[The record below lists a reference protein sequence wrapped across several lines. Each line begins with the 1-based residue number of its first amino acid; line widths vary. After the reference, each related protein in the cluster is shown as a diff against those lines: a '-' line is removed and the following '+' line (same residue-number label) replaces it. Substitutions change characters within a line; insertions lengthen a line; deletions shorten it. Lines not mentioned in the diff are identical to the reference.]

1 MIFISNGHTEVQTT
15 AIVKDEAKQKVAE
28 LVTEYQALTA
38 PQVKSYHEA
47 KTKQGFVQP
56 LFRSLGW
63 DFDNVDEVS
72 PEESVSKGRVDYAFK
87 IKGVSRFYLE
97 TKHLKADLNNAEY
110 IKQAVTYAYNKGV
123 TWAGLTSFDRL
134 RLFNAQSGQHFLD
147 LTYQDYTDDFDRLW
161 LLSKESIEAGKL
173 DKEARKVGALPPPQP
188 VERRLFSQ
196 LRNWREELFT
206 QLHHYNKDLNFSQ
219 IDEVIQRIFNRLIFI
234 RTCEDR
240 GIEEKTLL
248 AAVNQWK
255 SGGHK
260 PELIERLREVVL
272 QFDGYYDSDLFAQHA
287 ADRVSIE
294 SWTLEKIIEGLY
306 EVPSGVASYDF
317 SVMDADVL
325 GAVYEQY
332 LGHVATLAKRRV
344 KEGQGQFDLGL
355 DVSLETKKEKR
366 KEQGIYYTPKWVT
379 DYIVKHTVGR
389 FLSEHNHDENMKI
402 KVVDPACG
410 SGSFLIRA
418 YDELLGY
425 HAVVSGKPVS
435 ELDQWDRLPVLN
447 SNIFGVDL
455 DGQAVEIAR
464 LNLLLRSLARR
475 EILPSLADNIRRGNS
490 LISGTETDLEKYFG
504 KSWSEKR
511 PFDWQYG
518 FAPAVQSGDF
528 DVVIGNP
535 PYVRIQ
541 TLPRDEAD
549 YYRDHFA
556 SASGSFD
563 IYVLFLEKGI
573 ELLKP
578 GGRLGFICSSKFL
591 KSQYG
596 AGILQLI
603 KQNCTVEN
611 IVDLSAQTV
620 FAEATT
626 YPAIVVLKKES
637 SNAPL
642 YYVSVPQGV
651 TDSPVTSALDLEG
664 LPAVVTDQ
672 ESTTRRMWPP
682 LAKGDTLWEKLT
694 ANTESLGKLA
704 DRIFQG
710 LITSADK
717 VYILEKLGDAGPGLV
732 RVRSQATG
740 KIHELENELLKPLLS
755 GHDIKRYSTP
765 LPTRLLLFPYIV
777 KEGKANLITP
787 EDFAGAFPNCWQY
800 LMQNRRILEDRERGK
815 MRHERWYAYVYPK
828 NLALHVLPKLAIP
841 RLVKHLEAVYD
852 ETGSFYLDNVDVGG
866 VILKDGSRENYLYL
880 LSLLHSQV
888 LDFCFRRLSAPFRG
902 GFRSANRQF
911 IEPLPIRRINPSSAT
926 DLKKRDDLVVLVEK
940 MLALQKKLQET
951 EPESMEERHELERQ
965 IQRTDEEID
974 DRVFD
979 LYGLGEAERKAVGDL
994 KEEG

>member
-1 MIFISNGHTEVQTT
+1 LHSVVDGARISFVRR
-15 AIVKDEAKQKVAE
+15 AITKDDAKQEVAK
-28 LVTEYQALTA
+28 LVADYLALTPA
-38 PQVKSYHEA
+38 QVKNYHEA

-63 DFDNVDEVS
+63 DFDDVDEVA
-72 PEESVSKGRVDYAFK
+72 PEENASKGRVDYAFK

-134 RLFNAQSGQHFLD
+134 RLFNAQSGQAFFN
-147 LTYQDYTDDFDRLW
+147 LTSQDYIDDFDRLW
-161 LLSKESIEAGKL
+161 LLSKESIEAGNL
-173 DKEARKVGALPPPQP
+173 DKEAQKVGVLPPPQP

-206 QLHHYNKDLNFSQ
+206 QLHLYNKHLNLPQ

-248 AAVNQWK
+248 AAVHQWK
-255 SGGHK
+255 SSRHK
-260 PELIERLREVVL
+260 PELIERVREVFL
-272 QFDGYYDSDLFAQHA
+272 RFDGYYDSDLFAPHT
-287 ADRVSIE
+287 ADKVFVEAS
-294 SWTLEKIIEGLY
+294 TLENIIGGLY
-306 EVPSGVASYDF
+306 EVPGGFASYDF

-332 LGHVATLAKRRV
+332 LGHVATIAKRRV
-344 KEGQGQFDLGL
+344 KEGQGQFELGM
-355 DVSLETKKEKR
+355 DVSLEAKKDKR

-379 DYIVKHTVGR
+379 DYIVKHTVGL
-389 FLSEHNHDENMKI
+389 FLAEHNHDENMKI
-402 KVVDPACG
+402 EVVDPACG

-418 YDELLGY
+418 YDELLNY
-425 HAVVSGKPVS
+425 HAAASGKPVS

-447 SNIFGVDL
+447 RNIFGVDL

-490 LISGTETDLEKYFG
+490 LISGAESELEKYFG
-504 KSWSEKR
+504 KSWNEKR
-511 PFDWQYG
+511 PFDWQHE
-518 FAPAVQSGDF
+518 FAPAVQGGDF

-535 PYVRIQ
+535 PYIRIQ

-549 YYRDHFA
+549 YYRDHFV

-603 KQNCTVEN
+603 KKNCTVEN

-664 LPAVVTDQ
+664 LPAVVTGQ
-672 ESTTRRMWPP
+672 EAVAKRIWPP

-694 ANTESLGKLA
+694 ANTEPLGKMA

-740 KIHELENELLKPLLS
+740 KVHELENELLKPLLS
-755 GHDIKRYSTP
+755 GHDIKRYGVP
-765 LPTRLLLFPYIV
+765 VPQRLLLFPYHV
-777 KEGKANLITP
+777 NEGKANLISV
-787 EDFAGAFPNCWQY
+787 EDFAGTFPNCWQY
-800 LMQNRRILEDRERGK
+800 LLQNRSNLEDREGGK
-815 MRHERWYAYVYPK
+815 FKGQDWYRFGRTQ

-852 ETGSFYLDNVDVGG
+852 EAGSFYLDNVDVGG
-866 VILKDGSRENYLYL
+866 VILKDGSRENYLCL
-880 LSLLHSQV
+880 LGLLHSQV

-911 IEPLPIRRINPSSAT
+911 IEPLPIRHIDPSSAA
-926 DLKKRDDLVVLVEK
+926 DLKLRDDLVALVEQ
-940 MLALQKKLQET
+940 MLTLQKKLQET
-951 EPESMEERHELERQ
+951 QPESMEERHNVERQ
-965 IQRTDEEID
+965 IWRTDKEID
-974 DRVFD
+974 NQVYHI
-979 LYGLGEAERKAVGDL
+979 YGLSEAERKTIG
-994 KEEG
+994 EHTEG

>member
-1 MIFISNGHTEVQTT
+1 VEVNIT
-15 AIVKDEAKQKVAE
+15 AITKDEAKQKVAK
-28 LVTEYQALTA
+28 LVADYTALTPA
-38 PQVKSYHEA
+38 EAKKYHEA

-63 DFDNVDEVS
+63 DFDNVNEVA
-72 PEESVSKGRVDYAFK
+72 PEESASKGRVDYAFK
-87 IKGVSRFYLE
+87 IKRVSRFYLE

-134 RLFNAQSGQHFLD
+134 RLFNAQSGQAFLN
-147 LTYQDYTDDFDRLW
+147 LTCQDYIDDFDRLW

-173 DKEARKVGALPPPQP
+173 DKEAQKVGVLPPPQP
-188 VERRLFSQ
+188 VERRLFVQ
-196 LRNWREELFT
+196 VKNWREEIFT
-206 QLHHYNKDLNFSQ
+206 QLLLYNKELNLPQ
-219 IDEVIQRIFNRLIFI
+219 IDEVIQRLFNRLLFI

-248 AAVNQWK
+248 AAVHQWK
-255 SGGHK
+255 SSGHK
-260 PELIERLREVVL
+260 PELIERLRGVFHR
-272 QFDGYYDSDLFAQHA
+272 FDGYYNSDLFAHHI
-287 ADRVSIE
+287 ADKVFVEAS
-294 SWTLEKIIEGLY
+294 TLENIIGGLY
-306 EVPSGVASYDF
+306 EVPGGVASYDF

-332 LGHVATLAKRRV
+332 LGHVANIAKQRV
-344 KEGQGQFDLGL
+344 KERQGQFDLGL
-355 DVSLETKKEKR
+355 NVSLEAKKEKR

-389 FLSEHNHDENMKI
+389 FLAEHNHDENMRI

-418 YDELLGY
+418 YDELLNY
-425 HAVVSGKPVS
+425 HAAASGKLVS
-435 ELDQWDRLPVLN
+435 QLDQWDRLPVLN
-447 SNIFGVDL
+447 RNIFGVDL

-490 LISGTETDLEKYFG
+490 LISGTESELEKYFG
-504 KSWSEKR
+504 KSWKEKR
-511 PFDWQYG
+511 PFDWQYE
-518 FAPAVQSGDF
+518 FAPAVQGGDF

-535 PYVRIQ
+535 PYIRIQ

-549 YYRDHFA
+549 YYRDHFV

-563 IYVLFLEKGI
+563 IYVLFLENGI

-596 AGILQLI
+596 AGILKLI
-603 KQNCTVEN
+603 KEKCTVEN
-611 IVDLSAQTV
+611 IVDLSSQTV

-626 YPAIVVLKKES
+626 YPAIVILKKEL
-637 SNAPL
+637 SNTPL

-672 ESTTRRMWPP
+672 ESTTKRMWPP
-682 LAKGDTLWEKLT
+682 LAKDDTLWEKLT
-694 ANTESLGKLA
+694 ANTEPLGKIA

-717 VYILEKLGDAGPGLV
+717 VYILEKLGDTGPGLV

-740 KIHELENELLKPLLS
+740 KVHELEGELLKPLLS
-755 GHDIKRYSTP
+755 GHDIKRYGAPKTQ
-765 LPTRLLLFPYIV
+765 RLLLFPYHV
-777 KEGKANLITP
+777 NEGKASLISV
-787 EDFAGAFPNCWQY
+787 EDFEGAFPNCWQY
-800 LMQNRRILEDRERGK
+800 LLLNRSILEDREGGK
-815 MRHERWYAYVYPK
+815 FKGQDWYRFGRTQ
-828 NLALHVLPKLAIP
+828 NLTLHVLPKLAIP
-841 RLVKHLEAVYD
+841 RLVMHLEAVYD

-866 VILKDGSRENYLYL
+866 VILKDGSRENYLYML
-880 LSLLHSQV
+880 GLLHSQV
-888 LDFCFRRLSAPFRG
+888 LDFSFRRLSAPFRG

-911 IEPLPIRRINPSSAT
+911 IAPLPIRRIDPSSGA
-926 DLKKRDDLVVLVEK
+926 DLKMRDDLVILVEQ
-940 MLALQKKLQET
+940 MLVLQKKLQQT
-951 EPESMEERHELERQ
+951 RLESTEERHGLKRQ
-965 IQRTDEEID
+965 IKRTDEEID
-974 DRVFD
+974 DQAYD
-979 LYGLGEAERKAVGDL
+979 LYGLGEAERKAIVALEIG
-994 KEEG
+994 

>member
-1 MIFISNGHTEVQTT
+1 
-15 AIVKDEAKQKVAE
+15 
-28 LVTEYQALTA
+28 
-38 PQVKSYHEA
+38 
-47 KTKQGFVQP
+47 
-56 LFRSLGW
+56 
-63 DFDNVDEVS
+63 VDEVA
-72 PEESVSKGRVDYAFK
+72 PEESASKGRVDYAFK
-87 IKGVSRFYLE
+87 VRGVSRFYLE
-97 TKHLKADLNNAEY
+97 TKHLKADLDNTEY

-134 RLFNAQSGQHFLD
+134 RLFNAQSGQPFLN
-147 LTYQDYTDDFDRLW
+147 LTCQDYADDFDRLW
-161 LLSKESIEAGKL
+161 LLSRESIEAGNL
-173 DKEARKVGALPPPQP
+173 DKEARKVGVLPPPQP

-260 PELIERLREVVL
+260 PELIERLRGVFL
-272 QFDGYYDSDLFAQHA
+272 QFDGYYDSDLFAQHT
-287 ADRVSIE
+287 ADKIFVEAS
-294 SWTLEKIIEGLY
+294 TLENIIGGLY
-306 EVPSGVASYDF
+306 EVPGGVASYDF

-332 LGHVATLAKRRV
+332 LGHVATVAKRRV

-355 DVSLETKKEKR
+355 DVSLEAKKEKR

-389 FLSEHNHDENMKI
+389 FLAEHNHDENMKI

-418 YDELLGY
+418 YDELLNY
-425 HAVVSGKPVS
+425 HAAASGKPVS
-435 ELDQWDRLPVLN
+435 GLDQWDRLPVLN
-447 SNIFGVDL
+447 RNIFGVDF
-455 DGQAVEIAR
+455 DGQAIEIAR

-490 LISGTETDLEKYFG
+490 LISGAETELEKYFG
-504 KSWSEKR
+504 KSWNEKR
-511 PFDWQYG
+511 PFDWQHE
-518 FAPAVQSGDF
+518 FAPAVQGGDF

-573 ELLKP
+573 ELLKR

-603 KQNCTVEN
+603 KQSCTVEN
-611 IVDLSAQTV
+611 IVDLSSQTV

-664 LPAVVTDQ
+664 LPAVSTAQ
-672 ESTTRRMWPP
+672 EAITRRMWPP

-694 ANTESLGKLA
+694 ANTEPLGKMA
-704 DRIFQG
+704 DKIFVG
-710 LITSADK
+710 LQTSADK
-717 VYILEKLGDAGPGLV
+717 VYILEKQGETGPGLV
-732 RVRSQATG
+732 RVRSQLTG
-740 KIHELENELLKPLLS
+740 KVYELENELLKPLLS
-755 GHDIKRYSTP
+755 GHDIKRYGVP
-765 LPTRLLLFPYIV
+765 VPQRLLLFPYYV
-777 KEGKANLITP
+777 NEGKANLISD
-787 EDFAGAFPNCWQY
+787 EDFSDSFPKCWEY
-800 LMQNRRILEDRERGK
+800 LLLNRRTLEDREGGK
-815 MRHERWYAYVYPK
+815 MRGDKWYAFGRTQ

-852 ETGSFYLDNVDVGG
+852 EAGSFYLDNVDVGG

-880 LSLLHSQV
+880 LGLLHSQV
-888 LDFCFRRLSAPFRG
+888 LDFCFRRISAPFRG
-902 GFRSANRQF
+902 GFCSANRQF
-911 IEPLPIRRINPSSAT
+911 IEPLPIRRIDPSSAA
-926 DLKKRDDLVVLVEK
+926 DLKLRDDLVALVEQ
-940 MLALQKKLQET
+940 MLVFQKKLQET
-951 EPESMEERHELERQ
+951 QPESTDERHELERQ
-965 IQRTDEEID
+965 IRWTDEKID
-974 DRVFD
+974 NQVYD
-979 LYGLGEAERKAVGDL
+979 LYGLGKAERKMIGDL
-994 KEEG
+994 TGGLYE

>member
-1 MIFISNGHTEVQTT
+1 MDGARISFVRR
-15 AIVKDEAKQKVAE
+15 AITKDDAKQEVAK
-28 LVTEYQALTA
+28 LVADYLALTPA
-38 PQVKSYHEA
+38 QVKNYHEA

-63 DFDNVDEVS
+63 DFDDVDEVA
-72 PEESVSKGRVDYAFK
+72 PEESASKGRVDYAFK

-97 TKHLKADLNNAEY
+97 TKPLKADLNNAEY
-110 IKQAVTYAYNKGV
+110 IKQAITYAYNKGV

-134 RLFNAQSGQHFLD
+134 RLFNAQSGQSFLN
-147 LTYQDYTDDFDRLW
+147 LTCQDYKDDFDRLW
-161 LLSKESIEAGKL
+161 LLSRESIEAGNL
-173 DKEARKVGALPPPQP
+173 DKEARKVGVLPPPQP

-206 QLHHYNKDLNFSQ
+206 QLHLYNKDLNFSQ

-248 AAVNQWK
+248 AAVHQWK
-255 SGGHK
+255 SSGHK
-260 PELIERLREVVL
+260 PQLIERVREVFL
-272 QFDGYYDSDLFAQHA
+272 RFDGYYDSDLFAQHT
-287 ADRVSIE
+287 ADKVFVEAS
-294 SWTLEKIIEGLY
+294 TLENMIGGLY
-306 EVPSGVASYDF
+306 EVPGGVASYDF

-332 LGHVATLAKRRV
+332 LGHVATIAKRRV
-344 KEGQGQFDLGL
+344 KEGQGQFDLGI
-355 DVSLETKKEKR
+355 DVSLEVKKEKR

-389 FLSEHNHDENMKI
+389 FIAEHTHDEIMKI

-425 HAVVSGKPVS
+425 HAAASGKPVS

-475 EILPSLADNIRRGNS
+475 EILPSLADNIKRGNS
-490 LISGTETDLEKYFG
+490 LISGTETELEKYFG
-504 KSWSEKR
+504 KLWNEKR
-511 PFDWQYG
+511 PFDWQHG

-603 KQNCTVEN
+603 EKNCTVEN
-611 IVDLSAQTV
+611 VVDLSAQTV

-626 YPAIVVLKKES
+626 YPAIVVLKKEL
-637 SNAPL
+637 SNAPI

-664 LPAVVTDQ
+664 LPAVITDQ
-672 ESTTRRMWPP
+672 ESTTKRMWPP

-694 ANTESLGKLA
+694 ANTEPLGKIA
-704 DRIFQG
+704 EKIFVG
-710 LITSADK
+710 LQTSADK

-732 RVRSQATG
+732 RVCSQATG
-740 KIHELENELLKPLLS
+740 KVHELENELLKPLLS
-755 GHDIKRYSTP
+755 GHDIKRYGVP
-765 LPTRLLLFPYIV
+765 VPQRLLLFPYRV
-777 KEGKANLITP
+777 NEGKADLIP
-787 EDFAGAFPNCWQY
+787 AEDFANSFPKCWGY
-800 LMQNRRILEDRERGK
+800 LVHHRRILEDRENGK

-841 RLVKHLEAVYD
+841 RLVKHLKAVYD
-852 ETGSFYLDNVDVGG
+852 EAGSFYLDNVDVGG
-866 VILKDGSRENYLYL
+866 VILKDGSRENYLCL
-880 LSLLHSQV
+880 LGLLHSQV

-911 IEPLPIRRINPSSAT
+911 IEHLPIRRIDPSGAS
-926 DLKKRDDLVVLVEK
+926 DLKIRDDLVVLVEQ
-940 MLALQKKLQET
+940 MLVLQKKLQET
-951 EPESMEERHELERQ
+951 QRESKEERHELERQ
-965 IQRTDEEID
+965 IRWTDEKID
-974 DRVFD
+974 NQVYD
-979 LYGLGEAERKAVGDL
+979 LYGLGKAERKMIGDL
-994 KEEG
+994 TGGLYE

>member
-1 MIFISNGHTEVQTT
+1 MS
-15 AIVKDEAKQKVAE
+15 KLVADY
-28 LVTEYQALTA
+28 TALTPA
-38 PQVKSYHEA
+38 QVKKYHEA

-63 DFDNVDEVS
+63 DFDNVNEVA
-72 PEESVSKGRVDYAFK
+72 PEESASKGRVDYAFK

-134 RLFNAQSGQHFLD
+134 RLFNAQSGQSFLNV
-147 LTYQDYTDDFDRLW
+147 TCQDYTEDFDRLW
-161 LLSKESIEAGKL
+161 LLSRESIEAGNL
-173 DKEARKVGALPPPQP
+173 DKEAQKVGVLPPPQP
-188 VERRLFSQ
+188 VERRLFVQ
-196 LRNWREELFT
+196 LKNWREEIST
-206 QLHHYNKDLNFSQ
+206 QLHLYNKELNLSQ

-248 AAVNQWK
+248 AAVHQWK
-255 SGGHK
+255 SSGHK
-260 PELIERLREVVL
+260 PELIEMLREVFL
-272 QFDGYYDSDLFAQHA
+272 RFDGYYDSDLFGQHT
-287 ADRVSIE
+287 ADKIFVEAS
-294 SWTLEKIIEGLY
+294 TLENIIGGLY
-306 EVPSGVASYDF
+306 EVPGGVASYDF

-332 LGHVATLAKRRV
+332 LGHVATIAKRRV

-355 DVSLETKKEKR
+355 DVSLEAKKEKR

-389 FLSEHNHDENMKI
+389 FLAEHNYDENMKI

-418 YDELLGY
+418 YDELLNY
-425 HAVVSGKPVS
+425 HAAASGKPVS
-435 ELDQWDRLPVLN
+435 GLDQWDRLPVLN
-447 SNIFGVDL
+447 RNIFGVDL

-490 LISGTETDLEKYFG
+490 LISGAESELEKYFG
-504 KSWSEKR
+504 KSWNEKR
-511 PFDWQYG
+511 PFDWQHE
-518 FAPAVQSGDF
+518 FAPAVQGGDF

-535 PYVRIQ
+535 PYIRIQ

-603 KQNCTVEN
+603 KKNCTVEN

-637 SNAPL
+637 SSAPL

-664 LPAVVTDQ
+664 LPAIVADQ
-672 ESTTRRMWPP
+672 ESTTKRMWPP

-694 ANTESLGKLA
+694 TNTEPLSKLA
-704 DRIFQG
+704 ERIFVG
-710 LITSADK
+710 LQTSADK
-717 VYILEKLGDAGPGLV
+717 VYILEKLGDAGLGLV
-732 RVRSQATG
+732 RVSSQATG
-740 KIHELENELLKPLLS
+740 KVHELENELLKPLLS
-755 GHDIKRYSTP
+755 GHDIKRYGAP
-765 LPTRLLLFPYIV
+765 LPNRLLLFPYIV
-777 KEGKANLITP
+777 KECKAKLIP
-787 EDFAGAFPNCWQY
+787 AEDFASSFPKCWKY
-800 LMQNRRILEDRERGK
+800 LLQNRSTLENREGGK
-815 MRHERWYAYVYPK
+815 FKGQDWHRFGRTQ

-841 RLVKHLEAVYD
+841 RLVKHLEAVCD

-866 VILKDGSRENYLYL
+866 VILEDGSRENYLYML
-880 LSLLHSQV
+880 GLLHSQV
-888 LDFCFRRLSAPFRG
+888 LDFCFRHISAPFRG
-902 GFRSANRQF
+902 GFSSANRQF
-911 IEPLPIRRINPSSAT
+911 IEPLPFYRIDPSSAT
-926 DLKKRDDLVVLVEK
+926 DLKMRDDLVALVEQ
-940 MLALQKKLQET
+940 MLTFQKKLQET
-951 EPESMEERHELERQ
+951 RPESTEERHELERQ
-965 IQRTDEEID
+965 IRRTDEEID
-974 DRVFD
+974 DQVYD
-979 LYGLGEAERKAVGDL
+979 LYGLGEAERKL
-994 KEEG
+994 IREQISE

>member
-1 MIFISNGHTEVQTT
+1 VEVRIT
-15 AIVKDEAKQKVAE
+15 AITKNEAKQKVAK
-28 LVTEYQALTA
+28 LVADYAALTTE
-38 PQVKSYHEA
+38 QVKKYHEA

-63 DFDNVDEVS
+63 EFDNVNEVA
-72 PEESVSKGRVDYAFK
+72 PEESASKGRVDYAFK

-97 TKHLKADLNNAEY
+97 TKHLKADMNNAEY
-110 IKQAVTYAYNKGV
+110 IKQAITYAYNKGV
-123 TWAGLTSFDRL
+123 TWAGLTSFDHL
-134 RLFNAQSGQHFLD
+134 RLFNAQSGQPFLN
-147 LTYQDYTDDFDRLW
+147 LTCQDYIEDFERLW
-161 LLSKESIEAGKL
+161 LLSKESVEAGYL
-173 DKEARKVGALPPPQP
+173 DNEARKVGVLPPPQP
-188 VERRLFSQ
+188 VERRLFNQ

-206 QLHHYNKDLNFSQ
+206 QLHLYNKDLNLSQ

-248 AAVNQWK
+248 AAVHQWK
-255 SGGHK
+255 SSGHK
-260 PELIERLREVVL
+260 PELIEGLREVFL
-272 QFDGYYDSDLFAQHA
+272 RFDGYYDSDLFAQHI
-287 ADRVSIE
+287 ADKVFVE
-294 SWTLEKIIEGLY
+294 AWTLENMIGGLY
-306 EVPSGVASYDF
+306 EIPGGFASYDF

-332 LGHVATLAKRRV
+332 LGHVASIAKRRV
-344 KEGQGQFDLGL
+344 REGQGQFDLGL
-355 DVSLETKKEKR
+355 DVSLEAKKEKR

-389 FLSEHNHDENMKI
+389 FLAEHNHGDIMKI
-402 KVVDPACG
+402 RVVDPACG

-418 YDELLGY
+418 YDELLSH
-425 HAVVSGKPVS
+425 HASASGKPVS

-490 LISGTETDLEKYFG
+490 LISGAETELGKYFG

-511 PFDWQYG
+511 PFDWQHE
-518 FAPAVQSGDF
+518 FAPAVQGGDFF

-535 PYVRIQ
+535 PYIRIQ

-603 KQNCTVEN
+603 KQKCTVEN

-642 YYVSVPQGV
+642 HYMSVPQRV
-651 TDSPVTSALDLEG
+651 TDSLATSTLDLEG
-664 LPAVVTDQ
+664 LPTVIAGQEAVAK
-672 ESTTRRMWPP
+672 RIWPP
-682 LAKGDTLWEKLT
+682 LAKDDTLWEKLT

-704 DRIFQG
+704 DRTFVG
-710 LITSADK
+710 LQTSADK
-717 VYILEKLGDAGPGLV
+717 VYILEKLGDAKPGLV

-740 KIHELENELLKPLLS
+740 KVYEFEGDLLKPLLS
-755 GHDIKRYSTP
+755 GHDIKRYGVPVTQ
-765 LPTRLLLFPYIV
+765 RLLLFPYRV
-777 KEGKANLITP
+777 NKGKADLIPT
-787 EDFAGAFPNCWQY
+787 EDFADSFPKCWEY
-800 LMQNRRILEDRERGK
+800 LLLNRSTLENRESGK
-815 MRHERWYAYVYPK
+815 MRHEKWYAYVYPK

-852 ETGSFYLDNVDVGG
+852 EAGSFYLDNVDVGG
-866 VILKDGSRENYLYL
+866 VILKDGSHENYFYL
-880 LSLLHSQV
+880 LGLLHSQV
-888 LDFCFRRLSAPFRG
+888 LDFCFRRISAPFRG

-911 IEPLPIRRINPSSAT
+911 IEPLPIRRIDPSSAA
-926 DLKKRDDLVVLVEK
+926 DLKMRNDLVALVEQI
-940 MLALQKKLQET
+940 LVFQKKLQET
-951 EPESMEERHELERQ
+951 QPESKEERHELERQ

-974 DRVFD
+974 NQVYD
-979 LYGLGEAERKAVGDL
+979 LYGLGEAERKAIGEQT
-994 KEEG
+994 KG